1 MVESTQEEQ
10 KIDTNLYS
18 RQIGTFGLEAMGKLM
33 KLKVLIIGCR
43 GLGVETAK
51 NLILAG
57 PKSVTLYDPTT
68 VAVGDLSANFY
79 LKQADVGNKSRAEAT
94 QPQLAELNP
103 YVDVTVTPT
112 FTDDDISKYSVIC
125 VTENLIGLQKLID
138 LNEKAR
144 AAKVGFILAETLGA
158 MVYTFVDYG
167 NHVIFDAD
175 GEHTKQFI
183 ISNITQEE
191 KPTVTVHEDKRH
203 SYKDGDHVVFR
214 EVEGMTQLNDAQ
226 PVEIFDCRA
235 YDFKLKLDT
244 RQFGAYVRQ
253 GVVEDK
259 KVPKQVEY
267 KSLAETIK
275 NPASCTQYGMLEMPD
290 LKLWGR
296 SEQLHLAIYAVHAFR
311 DENGRY
317 PENNDADLTKVVA
330 TAKDL
335 AKSLKE
341 NQQHTVEE
349 VEEEVV
355 KNTAAYCTSSLT
367 SMSAFLGGFVAQE
380 IVKYTGKYT
389 PLKQWFHYDVFE
401 SLPDGPVDRT
411 PQNCRYDDQ
420 IKVYGRE
427 TQEKLGKIN
436 TFMIGAG
443 ALGCEY
449 LKAFALMGLGCG
461 QGGKVCVTDNDNIE
475 VSNLNRQFLFRKQH
489 VGKSKSECAS
499 ASAKDMNPD
508 FNVTAYTSLVAPNT
522 EGLFNDAFWESR
534 DFIVN
539 AVDNIKARLYVDR

>member
-158 MVYTFVDYG
+158 MVYTFVDFG